1 MKRIWAWIRAII
13 PHISI
18 ICTGMMLTFLVI
30 EVINPYAGF
39 INHRYTKIVL
49 WIWAVSALLS
59 AILLIA
65 AQRREFRRSQ
75 PRSRHEAVRDDERS
89 DRS

>member
-18 ICTGMMLTFLVI
+18 ICTGMILTFLVI

-49 WIWAVSALLS
+49 WIWAVSALIT

-65 AQRREFRRSQ
+65 AQRREFRR
-75 PRSRHEAVRDDERS
+75 RSRARHEAAREDERS
-89 DRS
+89 GRS

>member
-1 MKRIWAWIRAII
+1 MKRIRAWIRAII

-49 WIWAVSALLS
+49 WIWVVSA
-59 AILLIA
+59 AERDPADRRPA
-65 AQRREFRRSQ
+65 AGSSPQ
-75 PRSRHEAVRDDERS
+75 PAAAPARGGPR
-89 DRS
+89 